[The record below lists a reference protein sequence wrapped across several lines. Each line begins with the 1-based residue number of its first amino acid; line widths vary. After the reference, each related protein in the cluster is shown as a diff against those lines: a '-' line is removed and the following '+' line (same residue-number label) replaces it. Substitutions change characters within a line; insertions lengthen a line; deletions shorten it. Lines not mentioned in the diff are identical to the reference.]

1 MNKEFYDI
9 QYIQL
14 QVVSKFLNN
23 SSLSWPDLEI
33 FRHPVHFLWYSGQG
47 SLLFWLPVKCYFGQ
61 HLSALLHVP
70 SSTASSIA
78 VVVVVVVM
86 GCVGWRSI
94 CHGLSLNSWS
104 GSWSAWVHLTGDT
117 SRDDEEDQGEEEED
131 GEPVGCCPVVPG
143 LSVYS
148 YLTQGNFMLVSTW
161 DSCVGQLLMFL
172 SMSMSVSMTIS
183 MSTWGLTVGPA
194 NLNALCV
201 LCVNVVFNS
210 HIVSRYSCSKP
221 IPLSS
226 SQTNSW
232 RK

>member
-1 MNKEFYDI
+1 
-9 QYIQL
+9 
-14 QVVSKFLNN
+14 
-23 SSLSWPDLEI
+23 
-33 FRHPVHFLWYSGQG
+33 
-47 SLLFWLPVKCYFGQ
+47 
-61 HLSALLHVP
+61 
-70 SSTASSIA
+70 
-78 VVVVVVVM
+78 M

-94 CHGLSLNSWS
+94 CHGLPLHSWP
-104 GSWSAWVHLTGDT
+104 WSALVHLTSDT

-161 DSCVGQLLMFL
+161 DSCVGQLL
-172 SMSMSVSMTIS
+172 
-183 MSTWGLTVGPA
+183 TVGPA

-226 SQTNSW
+226 SQTNS
-232 RK
+232 